1 MICNQA
7 LYNGRELIGI
17 TLSLQNK
24 VEQYTNVNNDAL
36 EEIRK
41 FNENFVKLESEINI
55 VKKVNTVLN
64 KRVTDMER
72 QCCANAQYSK
82 RKCLEVAGIP
92 CDVSNENLESEVLE
106 VFSKVGCEIISRD
119 IEACHR
125 LTNNDR
131 IIVKFLRR
139 KDCDQVLSFKSD
151 LRKVKLGDIGLRGSN
166 SMFINP
172 SLCPYYRMLW
182 SNSKRLLDL
191 G

>member
-82 RKCLEVAGIP
+82 RNCLEVAGIP

-139 KDCDQVLSFKSD
+139 KDCGQVLYFKRD
-151 LRKVKLGDIGLRGSN
+151 YEK
-166 SMFINP
+166 
-172 SLCPYYRMLW
+172 
-182 SNSKRLLDL
+182 
-191 G
+191 